1 MGAGNSTNRKDAEKN
16 AARDY
21 ISFLVRSGKIRP
33 NEVPGDATDGVIAA
47 TAGPADIPSL
57 MSQNTA
63 APVFSVSSRSNSSEV
78 QTFNCIVM
86 RRADLAHKI
95 WARLIVLIMRVAN
108 NVILD
113 HKVTWIVS
121 TRR

>member
-1 MGAGNSTNRKDAEKN
+1 MNHVPQVTTIHCSQSLDGFAVLIDSAGPKHRQRFLSELRISTLPYVGAGNSTNRKDAEKN

-63 APVFSVSSRSNSSEV
+63 APVFTVSS
-78 QTFNCIVM
+78 Q
-86 RRADLAHKI
+86 
-95 WARLIVLIMRVAN
+95 
-108 NVILD
+108 
-113 HKVTWIVS
+113 
-121 TRR
+121 